1 MSLSLLKLGTRRPVS
16 IAACRAIGPICWQE
30 LEAYFSTILGFWP
43 GLSRANELLPAC
55 CSAAVPKGPS
65 GHTSLSLEYGAKVL
79 RRGLRCPLCCLC
91 PPADPRTWL
100 LVACLSLL
108 ICWELSGTGKVE

>member
-43 GLSRANELLPAC
+43 GLSRAIELPPAC

-79 RRGLRCPLCCLC
+79 RRGLRCPWCRPKDLAACAMSF
-91 PPADPRTWL
+91 PFDL
-100 LVACLSLL
+100 L
-108 ICWELSGTGKVE
+108 GTIRHRKSRVIY